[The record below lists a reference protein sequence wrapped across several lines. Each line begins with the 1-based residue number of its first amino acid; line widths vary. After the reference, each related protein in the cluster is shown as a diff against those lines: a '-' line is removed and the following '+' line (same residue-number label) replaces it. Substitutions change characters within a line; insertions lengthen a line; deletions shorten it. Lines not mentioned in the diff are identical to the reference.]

1 MKPRRSSK
9 RCNLLIYRR
18 KIKHGV
24 KEDIISSLPDC
35 LLVEII
41 SRLPTTKHAIRTT
54 CTLSKRWQH
63 LWTLLPNLVFVGYDD
78 LTDRS
83 FATDYFSFIDETLMK
98 CHTTNMDLNMF
109 KCNICYNSQVNVE
122 VKAQFI
128 SWIRYAI
135 SRNVREVDLQL
146 CDIGTVSD
154 FRFADELFFNNSC
167 FTRVK
172 VDRCVFGPPLDG
184 VISWSKLKCLCI
196 SRGNLDEDMI
206 GKILSGSPCL
216 ETLELNECYGYKRID
231 ITSKSVKNL
240 VFSEYNSEYEHFVSV
255 DYIDRIEIN
264 APYISSLTIQEDMA
278 LRELLLL
285 NVSSLV
291 NVKLDYSILKKFGLS
306 QEDVEEDLLGGL
318 LQSLGHVN
326 KITLGDS
333 CLEVLSRLE
342 DECFQFFE
350 GTDEDVTSSG
360 SDSEDEGFHT
370 AAAGSDLEDDG
381 FQDVTSTGCD
391 SSNRD

>member
-24 KEDIISSLPDC
+24 KEDRISSLPDC

-54 CTLSKRWQH
+54 CTLSKRWEH
-63 LWTLLPNLVFVGYDD
+63 VWTSLPNLVFVDNDD
-78 LTDRS
+78 ITDRS
-83 FATDYFSFIDETLMK
+83 FATDLTDYFSFIDGTLTQ
-98 CHTTNMDLNMF
+98 CHTTHVDLNMF
-109 KCNICYNSQVNVE
+109 KFNICYNSQVNVDI
-122 VKAQFI
+122 KAQFN

-135 SRNVREVDLQL
+135 SHNVKEVDLRL
-146 CDIGTVSD
+146 WDVGSVSD
-154 FRFADELFFNNSC
+154 FSYDDDLFFNNSC
-167 FTRVK
+167 FIRVK
-172 VDRCVFGPPLDG
+172 VDRCVFSPPLDG

-196 SRGNLDEDMI
+196 SRGKLDDNMI

-240 VFSEYNSEYEHFVSV
+240 VFSEYNSEYERSLSA
-255 DYIDRIEIN
+255 DYIDSIEIN
-264 APYISSLTIQEDMA
+264 APYISSLTIKDDMA
-278 LRELLLL
+278 LRELLLI

-291 NVKLDYSILKKFGLS
+291 KVELDYSNVEYFGSS
-306 QEDVEEDLLGGL
+306 QEEDVEEDMLRGL

-326 KITLGDS
+326 NITLGES
-333 CLEVLSRLE
+333 CSEVFSRLE
-342 DECFQFFE
+342 DTSSGSDSE
-350 GTDEDVTSSG
+350 GEGFHTASG
-360 SDSEDEGFHT
+360 SDSEDEGF
-370 AAAGSDLEDDG
+370 
-381 FQDVTSTGCD
+381 QDVTSFGSD
-391 SSNRD
+391 SSNND